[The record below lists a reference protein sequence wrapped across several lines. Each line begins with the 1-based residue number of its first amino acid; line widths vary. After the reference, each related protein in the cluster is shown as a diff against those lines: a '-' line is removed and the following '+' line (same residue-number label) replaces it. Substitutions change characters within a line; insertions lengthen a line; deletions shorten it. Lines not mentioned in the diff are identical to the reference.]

1 MAKAKTVHRLVI
13 NLDSRVALE
22 ANLINRH
29 ERLPAARRQEWLR
42 GMLMQGFRDECQALI
57 GTQDSETRR
66 PMMAFTRR
74 ISRKMPPP
82 VATYEQE
89 AIARTGQ
96 VQTIKRAGKP
106 FSSLG
111 KVIG

>member
-1 MAKAKTVHRLVI
+1 MAKAMTVQRLVI

-22 ANLINRH
+22 ANLLNRH

-57 GTQDSETRR
+57 GTQDRETRR

-74 ISRKMPPP
+74 NSRKMPLP
-82 VATYEQE
+82 VFTCEQE
-89 AIARTGQ
+89 SMARTEQ
-96 VQTIKRAGKP
+96 EPTINSAGKP
-106 FSSLG
+106 FTSLG